1 MMLREP
7 DPAYTSSDRAKTNF
21 LLAVRG
27 ATWAV
32 IAVWL
37 AFGLTILLDG
47 WPLQWGV
54 QPRQPV
60 GLIGVLAA
68 PFLHASFPHLL
79 SNTLPLWVGLVAMLF
94 LYPNAALRALPIMWA
109 ASGGLTWVFGR
120 EATHVGASG
129 LVYAMLTY
137 VFVAG
142 LLRRDLRSIGV
153 SLMLAFVYGYLVWGV
168 FPVQPTRSW
177 EMHLFGLLSGLS
189 LALWF
194 RHWDITPFK
203 VYDWELEDEFDED
216 FAKDFDK
223 HFSADDDAA
232 TPRSEPSKDDSDPFR

>member
-1 MMLREP
+1 MMLPEP
-7 DPAYTSSDRAKTNF
+7 DPAYTSSDRAKANF
-21 LLAVRG
+21 VLAARV

-37 AFGLTILLDG
+37 AFGLTILLNG

-54 QPRQPV
+54 QPRQPL
-60 GLIGVLAA
+60 GLIGILAA

-79 SNTLPLWVGLVAMLF
+79 SNTVPLWVGLVAMLF
-94 LYPNAALRALPIMWA
+94 LYPNAALRVLPWMWV
-109 ASGGLTWVFGR
+109 ASGGLTWLFGR

-129 LVYAMLTY
+129 LVYAILTY

-142 LLRRDLRSIGV
+142 VLRRDMRSMGV

-168 FPVQPTRSW
+168 FPVQPAMSW
-177 EMHLFGLLSGLS
+177 EMHLFGLLSGVA

-194 RHWDITPFK
+194 RHWDVTPRK
-203 VYDWELEDEFDED
+203 VYDWELEDELGEEFQPY
-216 FAKDFDK
+216 
-223 HFSADDDAA
+223 FSDDDTTDENA
-232 TPRSEPSKDDSDPFR
+232 PSKDGSNLDDTDPFR